1 MTYATL
7 QYVNG
12 QNAVLSSNINA
23 NKSSINKED
32 VEVLKYN
39 NEVIWEKNKNPEVWT
54 LLQTLSDIPDISFKA
69 ESVLFTSINCENNIL
84 KYADIVAYNNDWST
98 TDYKT
103 LKFDFAPLGAIRTWL
118 TQIGAVK
125 S

>member
-1 MTYATL
+1 ML
-7 QYVNG
+7 KVSNG
-12 QNAVLSSNINA
+12 DSPDIILYMGN
-23 NKSSINKED
+23 D
-32 VEVLKYN
+32 VEVVKYN
-39 NEVIWEKNKNPEVWT
+39 NEVIWEKNKDPEVWT
-54 LLQTLSDIPDISFKA
+54 LPQTLSNIPDITATDLSFKA

-84 KYADIVAYNNDWST
+84 KYDDIVAYDNGWSAI
-98 TDYKT
+98 DYKT